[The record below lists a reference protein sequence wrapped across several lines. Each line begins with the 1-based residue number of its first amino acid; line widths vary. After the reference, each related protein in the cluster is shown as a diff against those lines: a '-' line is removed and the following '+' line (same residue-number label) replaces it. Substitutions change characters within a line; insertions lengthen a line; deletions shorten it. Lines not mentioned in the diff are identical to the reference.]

1 MKPKDLTDEER
12 IDWLR
17 LTRSENVGP
26 MAFRRLL
33 ARFGTAEAALSALP
47 DLAHSGGA
55 KRAVVVASRAQALH
69 EIDAIAAIG
78 GRILTLRDREYPA
91 LLREISDAPPLVVVL
106 GTTALLNRPSVAI
119 VGARNA
125 STHGA
130 RFAHRLAADLAERG
144 YAVISGFARGIDA
157 AAHAGAGSGA
167 TVAVMAGGADVV
179 YPRENAKLYDAIR
192 TEGCIVSEMP
202 PGTEPQARHF
212 PRRNRIVSGLASG
225 VVVVEATVRSG
236 SLITARLAAEQ
247 GREVMAVPGFPADP
261 RASGPNTLIKDGASL
276 VETAEDVIA
285 ALAQPTIP
293 VQPSLPGFAEEVE
306 APLPSRFAGTET
318 TPQTRAERYERLLN
332 SLTTAPLPVDVALRE
347 CQLSA
352 AEGAV
357 ALLELE
363 LAGRIERL
371 SGQMIA
377 RVPTPS

>member
-1 MKPKDLTDEER
+1 MNHRDLTDEER

-17 LTRSENVGP
+17 LSRSENVGP

-33 ARFGTAEAALSALP
+33 ARFGSAEAALAALP
-47 DLAHSGGA
+47 DLARAGGA
-55 KRAVVVASRAQALH
+55 KRAVVVATRAEALR
-69 EIDAIAAIG
+69 EIDAVAAIG
-78 GRILTLRDREYPA
+78 GRILALHDLEYPP
-91 LLREISDAPPLVVVL
+91 LLREIADAPPLIVVL
-106 GTTALLNRPSVAI
+106 GNAALLGGPSVAV

-130 RFAHRLAADLAERG
+130 RFANRLAAELAERG
-144 YAVISGFARGIDA
+144 YTVVSGLARGIDT
-157 AAHAGAGSGA
+157 AAHVGAGAGH

-179 YPRENAKLYDAIR
+179 YPRENTKLHDTIR
-192 TEGCIVSEMP
+192 AEGCIVSEMP

-225 VVVVEATVRSG
+225 TVVVEATPRSG
-236 SLITARLAAEQ
+236 SLITARIAAEQ

-261 RASGPNTLIKDGASL
+261 RANGPNALIREGATL
-276 VETAEDVIA
+276 VESADDVIA
-285 ALAQPTIP
+285 AIAPTTIPAQPL
-293 VQPSLPGFAEEVE
+293 LPGFAEETE
-306 APLPSRFAGTET
+306 APLPSRFASPQT
-318 TPQTRAERYERLLN
+318 TPETRHERHERLLN
-332 SLTTAPLPVDVALRE
+332 SLTSAPLPVDVALRE

-371 SGQMIA
+371 AGQMIA
-377 RVPTPS
+377 RVPMPD

>member
-1 MKPKDLTDEER
+1 
-12 IDWLR
+12 
-17 LTRSENVGP
+17 

-33 ARFGTAEAALSALP
+33 ARFGSAEAALAALP
-47 DLAHSGGA
+47 DLAHAGGA
-55 KRAVVVASRAQALH
+55 KRAVVIASRADALR
-69 EIDAIAAIG
+69 EIDAVAAIG
-78 GRILTLRDREYPA
+78 GRILTLHDPEYPA
-91 LLREISDAPPLVVVL
+91 LLREISDAPPLVIVV
-106 GTTALLNRPSVAI
+106 GDVALLARPSVAI

-130 RFAHRLAADLAERG
+130 RFAHRLAAELAERG
-144 YAVISGFARGIDA
+144 YAVVSGFARGIDA
-157 AAHAGAGSGA
+157 AAHAGAGARA
-167 TVAVMAGGADVV
+167 TVAVMAGGADVI

-192 TEGCIVSEMP
+192 AQGCIVSEMP

-212 PRRNRIVSGLASG
+212 PRRNRIVSGLSAG
-225 VVVVEATVRSG
+225 VVVVEAAARSG

-261 RASGPNTLIKDGASL
+261 RAAGPNALLKDGASL
-276 VETAEDVIA
+276 VENVDDVIA
-285 ALAQPTIP
+285 ALAQPAP
-293 VQPSLPGFAEEVE
+293 PLQPSLPGFAEEVE
-306 APLPSRFAGTET
+306 APLPSRFATVEP
-318 TPQTRAERYERLLN
+318 TPENRAERYERLLN
-332 SLTTAPLPVDVALRE
+332 SLTSAPLPVDVALRE

-377 RVPTPS
+377 RVPSSN

>member
-1 MKPKDLTDEER
+1 MNHRPPTDEER

-26 MAFRRLL
+26 MTFRRLL
-33 ARFGTAEAALSALP
+33 ARFGSAEAALAALP
-47 DLAHSGGA
+47 DLAHAGGA
-55 KRAVVVASRAQALH
+55 RRSVVIAGRDDALREVA
-69 EIDAIAAIG
+69 AIAAIG
-78 GRILTLRDREYPA
+78 GRILTLHDHEYPA
-91 LLREISDAPPLVVVL
+91 LLREIADAPPLIVVL
-106 GTTALLNRPSVAI
+106 GDAALLGRPSVAI

-130 RFAHRLAADLAERG
+130 RFANRLAAELAERG
-144 YAVISGFARGIDA
+144 YTVVSGLARGIDT
-157 AAHAGAGSGA
+157 AAHLGAGAGH

-179 YPRENAKLYDAIR
+179 YPRENAKLHDAIR
-192 TEGCIVSEMP
+192 AEGCIVSEMP
-202 PGTEPQARHF
+202 PGAEPQARHF

-225 VVVVEATVRSG
+225 VVVVEAAARSG

-261 RASGPNTLIKDGASL
+261 RASGPNALIKDGATL
-276 VETAEDVIA
+276 VETVEDVIA

-293 VQPSLPGFAEEVE
+293 AQPALPGFAEEVE
-306 APLPSRFAGTET
+306 APLPSRFAGVET
-318 TPQTRAERYERLLN
+318 TPENRAERYERLLN
-332 SLTTAPLPVDVALRE
+332 SLTSAPLPVDVALRE

-377 RVPTPS
+377 RVPSPN